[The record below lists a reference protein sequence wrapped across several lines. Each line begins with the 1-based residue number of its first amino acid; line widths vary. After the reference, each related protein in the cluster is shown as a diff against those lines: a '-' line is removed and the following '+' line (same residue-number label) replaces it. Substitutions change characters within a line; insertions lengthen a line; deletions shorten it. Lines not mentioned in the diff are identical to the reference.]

1 MSLKLY
7 TFLNLTN
14 KFHLYNNLKDKIVKS
29 YHTFQDDAIEDGDY
43 EEPSNRRYNLEYD
56 LIRDG
61 VVELI

>member
-1 MSLKLY
+1 MYLE
-7 TFLNLTN
+7 LT
-14 KFHLYNNLKDKIVKS
+14 YVP
-29 YHTFQDDAIEDGDY
+29 TFQDEIEDGDY

>member
-1 MSLKLY
+1 M
-7 TFLNLTN
+7 FE
-14 KFHLYNNLKDKIVKS
+14 KS

-43 EEPSNRRYNLEYD
+43 EETSNRRYNLEYD